1 LNFPAFYGISSS
13 YGNNYMNIS
22 ITYNTID
29 PITRETISVT
39 KSIIITIPDGNYN
52 SSDLIATILALL
64 LAM

>member
-1 LNFPAFYGISSS
+1 
-13 YGNNYMNIS
+13 MNIS
-22 ITYNTID
+22 ITYNTTD

-64 LAM
+64 LANVNSDGSKHVSIYNI